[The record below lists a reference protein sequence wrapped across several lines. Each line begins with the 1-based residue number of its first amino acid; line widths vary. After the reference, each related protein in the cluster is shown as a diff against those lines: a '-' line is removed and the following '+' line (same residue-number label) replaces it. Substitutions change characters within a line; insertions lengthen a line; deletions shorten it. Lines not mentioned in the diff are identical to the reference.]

1 MFINAT
7 QPESCAI
14 VDGATIELS
23 LLWEYQKERGAKNEI
38 WSNAVFKY
46 NSVADC
52 YSSDCYSHRNLSV
65 LSDN

>member
-14 VDGATIELS
+14 VDGATIELP
-23 LLWEYQKERGAKNEI
+23 LLWEYRKERGAKNEI

-46 NSVADC
+46 NSV
-52 YSSDCYSHRNLSV
+52 SDCYSPRNNLSV